1 MKYLMFDKEQIV
13 SDVIYCNKNGNE
25 TPEDIAKAII
35 TDFFIGEFIAKDH
48 TALSKPCKSDKD
60 MFILRDINGRDYIWQ
75 VCGKVSDCVDAIIP
89 HLYRIRK
96 VGIVVMDNNNNNYTY
111 NKIYQ
116 VNNNN
121 DSLDELDLPDAPK
134 LEMIEETFGGIK
146 NVTNK
151 Y

>member
-35 TDFFIGEFIAKDH
+35 TDFFVGKFTVKDH
-48 TALSKPCKSDKD
+48 IALLNPCKSDKD

-96 VGIVVMDNNNNNYTY
+96 VGIVVMDNNNYTY

-121 DSLDELDLPDAPK
+121 NSLDELDPSRCSKIGND
-134 LEMIEETFGGIK
+134 
-146 NVTNK
+146 
-151 Y
+151 

>member
-1 MKYLMFDKEQIV
+1 MKYLMFDKDQIV
-13 SDVIYCNKNGNE
+13 SDIIYCNKNGNE
-25 TPEDIAKAII
+25 TPEDIANAII

-75 VCGKVSDCVDAIIP
+75 VCGKVSDCVDTIIP

-96 VGIVVMDNNNNNYTY
+96 VGIMVIDYNNNYIY
-111 NKIYQ
+111 SKIYQ

-121 DSLDELDLPDAPK
+121 DSLYELDLPDAPK
-134 LEMIEETFGGIK
+134 LEMIGETFDEIK